1 MLVRLARRAM
11 STASSSAVPLRRALA
26 TSTHAAPPLA
36 DGDGEAP
43 VQNVVVLGGS
53 YGGMHAASVLAQT
66 LPPSHRVV
74 LVERNS

>member
-1 MLVRLARRAM
+1 MLARLARAM
-11 STASSSAVPLRRALA
+11 PASSSAVPLRRALA
-26 TSTHAAPPLA
+26 TSTSPAADA
-36 DGDGEAP
+36 EAP

-74 LVERNS
+74 LVERTS